1 MANIGSEVHR
11 TVKWKRKDNEA
22 YWRKAFERARELID
36 LTIDDEK
43 NRHGLREIVRV
54 REAHADHFVFDNEYH
69 TTDENWLRYFDAFTR
84 AARVGKRAQANCSGS
99 GSEQRACLH
108 RVFPREW
115 WPREAVKQ
123 EWPVWNNS
131 YLLSKNY
138 LIFLSCEIRKT
149 TKKSL
154 TSPSLSHTPITLKHA
169 DDVDFAFLPLW
180 GLYCCGDGPAGIAD
194 DNQKLYFSNT
204 CIIEQ

>member
-1 MANIGSEVHR
+1 MSESGVRPTAGSEGRGAGESRRYYHPTLAAGRWKGLSLVEQMANIGSEVHR

-54 REAHADHFVFDNEYH
+54 REALADHFVFDNEYH

-99 GSEQRACLH
+99 GSEQ
-108 RVFPREW
+108 
-115 WPREAVKQ
+115 
-123 EWPVWNNS
+123 
-131 YLLSKNY
+131 
-138 LIFLSCEIRKT
+138 
-149 TKKSL
+149 
-154 TSPSLSHTPITLKHA
+154 
-169 DDVDFAFLPLW
+169 
-180 GLYCCGDGPAGIAD
+180 
-194 DNQKLYFSNT
+194 
-204 CIIEQ
+204 